1 MNKAMAENE
10 NTQTR
15 KIRWNKLYCI
25 DMPSLKIKTRCR
37 NDISK
42 RRWPL
47 SDGLGF
53 PGHLPKKE
61 GGRLQKMEGGRVL
74 QNGRNASQGQVF

>member
-10 NTQTR
+10 NTQMR

-25 DMPSLKIKTRCR
+25 DIPSLKIKTRCR
-37 NDISK
+37 NEISK
-42 RRWPL
+42 RWWSL

-53 PGHLPKKE
+53 PAHLPKKK
-61 GGRLQKMEGGRVL
+61 GGRLQKMEGGWML
-74 QNGRNASQGQVF
+74 QNGKNTSQGQVF